1 MRTSGVV
8 LVRLG
13 DWRNRLHRFGEAMA
27 LLGNDD
33 MNFLSR
39 LKWTLQIHGQDQLAA
54 CIAIL
59 KFS

>member
-1 MRTSGVV
+1 